1 MRDILA
7 VDMEEQKGSE
17 MTKRRKTSRKASRPL
32 SPEADRVRHV
42 LWALFAGS
50 QTAMAATVHVSQSAV
65 SRVVSGKQ
73 EPSVKMMRSMA
84 TLPGVD
90 KKWALEGIGVWPETP
105 EPVLASEPFLPVVDE
120 FFAKMS
126 ADRQRD
132 VSSERRA
139 IAPTDY
145 RPTRYFFRVSSLS
158 VLTRVPELRISA
170 ADLLLVET
178 DASRWEGNPA
188 YLNGRL
194 CATSRDGEPG
204 NWQFVRARWVGG
216 QGPDL
221 ARLSYD
227 LLKDEGANAF
237 GRKKDERQS
246 RRIVTRP
253 KKDDSLNQANRADV
267 AVKKEVLIVPE
278 SQGSEARREAPGGH
292 LDVFTP
298 FEIIGVVVQLL
309 RPF

>member
-1 MRDILA
+1 
-7 VDMEEQKGSE
+7 
-17 MTKRRKTSRKASRPL
+17 
-32 SPEADRVRHV
+32 
-42 LWALFAGS
+42 
-50 QTAMAATVHVSQSAV
+50 
-65 SRVVSGKQ
+65 
-73 EPSVKMMRSMA
+73 MMRSMA

-139 IAPTDY
+139 IAPSDY
-145 RPTRYFFRVSSLS
+145 RATRYFFRVSSLS

-237 GRKKDERQS
+237 GRKKDERPS

-253 KKDDSLNQANRADV
+253 KNDESLNQAIENRTDDV
-267 AVKKEVLIVPE
+267 VRNEGPIAPE
-278 SQGSEARREAPGGH
+278 SRGTEARREAPGGN
-292 LDVFTP
+292 LDVLTP
-298 FEIIGVVVQLL
+298 IDVVAVVIQLL